1 MVRSIASKG
10 LNWDEFVTQYGDNE
24 RYELIDGELID
35 MEPTGP
41 HEQVAALVSRKLN
54 VEIDRGDLPYF
65 IPHRCLIR
73 PLGIA
78 SAFRPDV
85 VVLDSE
91 KLKNEPLWA
100 REPVITM
107 GGATAKL
114 VVEVVSTNWQND
126 YARKYEDYEALGIS
140 EYWIVDYLGI
150 GGKYYIG
157 SSKQPTITICNLV
170 DGEYHKMM
178 FRSGDLLQSFL
189 FPNIAIAADKL
200 FAFGVNQQDSP
211 TPGS

>member
-1 MVRSIASKG
+1 MVKSIASTG
-10 LNWDEFVTQYGDNE
+10 LSWEEFVAEYGDNE

-41 HEQVAALVSRKLN
+41 HEQVAALIGRKLN
-54 VEIDRGDLPYF
+54 VEIERGDLPYF
-65 IPHRCLIR
+65 IPYRCLIR

-91 KLKNEPLWA
+91 ALVSEPLWN
-100 REPVITM
+100 REPVVTM

-126 YARKYEDYEALGIS
+126 YARKYEDYEALGIA
-140 EYWIVDYLGI
+140 EYWIVDYLGL

-157 SSKQPTITICNLV
+157 SPKQPAITICNLV
-170 DGEYHKMM
+170 DGEYQKVML
-178 FRSGDLLQSFL
+178 RSGNFIQSLL
-189 FPNIAIAADKL
+189 FPDLKLSADKL
-200 FAFGVNQQDSP
+200 FAFGGV
-211 TPGS
+211 

>member
-1 MVRSIASKG
+1 MVRSIAPTG
-10 LNWDEFVTQYGDNE
+10 LSWEEFVTQYGDNE

-41 HEQVAALVSRKLN
+41 HEQVAALISRKLN

-85 VVLDSE
+85 VVLDSDA
-91 KLKNEPLWA
+91 LASEPLWN
-100 REPVITM
+100 REPVVTR

-126 YARKYEDYEALGIS
+126 YARKYEDYEALGIA
-140 EYWIVDYLGI
+140 EYWIVDYLGL

-157 SSKQPTITICNLV
+157 SPKQPTITICNLV
-170 DGEYHKMM
+170 DGEYQKMIL
-178 FRSGDLLQSFL
+178 RSGDFIQSLLFSDL
-189 FPNIAIAADKL
+189 KLSADKL
-200 FAFGVNQQDSP
+200 FAFAGV
-211 TPGS
+211 

>member
-1 MVRSIASKG
+1 MVRSIAPTG
-10 LNWDEFVTQYGDNE
+10 LSWEEFVAEYGDNE

-54 VEIDRGDLPYF
+54 VEIDRGDLLYF

-91 KLKNEPLWA
+91 ALVSEPLWN
-100 REPVITM
+100 REPVVTM

-126 YARKYEDYEALGIS
+126 YARKYEDYEALGIA
-140 EYWIVDYLGI
+140 EYWIVDYLGL

-157 SSKQPTITICNLV
+157 SPKQPAITICNLV
-170 DGEYHKMM
+170 DGEYQKMM
-178 FRSGDLLQSFL
+178 LRSGNFIQSLL
-189 FPNIAIAADKL
+189 FPNIKLSADKL
-200 FAFGVNQQDSP
+200 FAFGDSV
-211 TPGS
+211 

>member
-1 MVRSIASKG
+1 MVRSIAPTG
-10 LNWDEFVTQYGDNE
+10 LSWEEFVAEYGDNE

-91 KLKNEPLWA
+91 ALVSEPLWN
-100 REPVITM
+100 REPVVTM

-126 YARKYEDYEALGIS
+126 YARKYEDYEALGIA
-140 EYWIVDYLGI
+140 EYWIVDYLGL

-157 SSKQPTITICNLV
+157 SPKQPAITICNLV
-170 DGEYHKMM
+170 DGEYQKMM
-178 FRSGDLLQSFL
+178 LRSGNFIQSLL
-189 FPNIAIAADKL
+189 FPDLKLSADKL
-200 FAFGVNQQDSP
+200 FAFGGV
-211 TPGS
+211 